1 MGDIR
6 AEAPPPR
13 MKPVFMDGSGQ
24 FYRQKTPEE
33 HRASIKSGERTGFG
47 GKFRADTP
55 PTPQAFFAPP
65 GTPGGKF
72 EPEYVAIENPAMG
85 GAGQSASRY
94 GTAKRLDNAKQ
105 EAMMRAPVEEV
116 PSYDPK
122 NPKKNAVPN
131 NKDLKDSAKKLNK
144 VAPPGERLAY
154 INPAEEALLKSIGGS
169 GKPSAGGVPS
179 YKKGDV
185 EAPPPRDYRKETAD
199 TIRGQVENAPLLFES
214 EAKYR
219 PQYAELERGI
229 LLENLGID
237 PSLGLLEAYENYIA
251 PSQVRQKRKSV
262 EGDIAMVKDLGK
274 ELIEAQREADPEAEA
289 LRQSVLGG
297 AQDMVSRAEEDMG
310 SELLESLRGELGG
323 ELESGLRDEY
333 MAGGGLTERE
343 ARDLDQRMLGMSN
356 SRGMIGQNVSD
367 FNRMKAKLD
376 GDRAIRQQRLNN
388 YMRVRQQNLGNYQSA
403 RQQAYSNYGQSLRNA
418 SASYQLGAQDPLMAL
433 TGRASRVPGD
443 VSQQFGTAGFAL
455 QSSPAIFNPE
465 SNYAGALNASNQ
477 QNIMDARMA
486 TASNRA
492 GMFSGMLGMAGS
504 IGGGYLAGR

>member
-1 MGDIR
+1 MGG
-6 AEAPPPR
+6 
-13 MKPVFMDGSGQ
+13 F
-24 FYRQKTPEE
+24 
-33 HRASIKSGERTGFG
+33 ERTRSLPQGMRPMGQMYMNEDGQMFT
-47 GKFRADTP
+47 RTTP
-55 PTPQAFFAPP
+55 FDGMEPSAMNSPMAPIGMVARQA
-65 GTPGGKF
+65 KF
-72 EPEYVAIENPAMG
+72 EPEFIPVG
-85 GAGQSASRY
+85 GPQTKGEEESGY
-94 GTAKRLDNAKQ
+94 GTAKRLDHAEQ
-105 EAMMRAPVEEV
+105 EAEMQAPVEQV

-185 EAPPPRDYRKETAD
+185 EAPPPRNYGQETRD
-199 TIRGQVENAPLLFES
+199 TLQAQVDLAPQLYEN
-214 EAKYR
+214 EAQFR
-219 PQYAELERGI
+219 PQYANLERGI
-229 LLENLGID
+229 MLENLGID
-237 PSLGLLEAYENYIA
+237 PSLGLLEAYEDYIA

-262 EGDIAMVKDLGK
+262 EGDIAMLKDLGGD
-274 ELIEAQREADPEAEA
+274 LIEAQRDADPEAEA
-289 LRQSVLGG
+289 LRQSVLQGS
-297 AQDMVSRAEEDMG
+297 QDMVQRSADEMDG
-310 SELLESLRGELGG
+310 DLLQSLKGAMGG
-323 ELESGLRDEY
+323 EIESGLRDEY
-333 MAGGGLTERE
+333 MAGGGLTENE
-343 ARDLDQRMLGMSN
+343 ARDLDQQMLSMASA
-356 SRGMIGQNVSD
+356 RGMVGQNATD
-367 FNRMKAKLD
+367 FSRMKAKLD

-388 YMRVRQQNLGNYQSA
+388 YMRVKQQNLGNYQSA

-418 SASYQLGAQDPLMAL
+418 GASYQLGAQDPLMAL

-443 VSQQFGTAGFAL
+443 VSAQFGTAGFAL

-477 QNIMDARMA
+477 QNIMDARTA

-504 IGGGYLAGR
+504 LGGGYLAGR